1 MVVSDLHGP
10 VAFLAGAIIN
20 AAFLR
25 HVIVV
30 NDRVLIEG
38 CGCEERSTMTASERA
53 TDDQQAAV
61 ILKEDVTVSST
72 SLTLSVGRPVWR
84 AGLLQF
90 VQDVLLGMRRV
101 SHNTL
106 AMLGLVAVI
115 GAVFLAGRPDVRHNL
130 ERQTLGWLTD
140 RATTR
145 AMASED
151 EDASSHDVLLAM
163 AEPEAIQRATATD
176 PSELN
181 RQQSAVAYWI
191 ARRYSVAP
199 EPIGRLVQEAW
210 DVGQRV
216 GLEPTLVLAI
226 MAIESGFNPFA
237 QSHVGA
243 QGLMQVMTGIHRDKY
258 EVFGGR
264 NAAFDPVT
272 NLRVGVQVLKDC
284 IRRAGSVEGGLKHY
298 VGAANMTH
306 DGGYGA
312 KVLAEQR
319 FLSQVAKGEKVPT
332 NVSNAP
338 RLVAQAPAPA
348 EASASKSA
356 IVEPSSAALVAPAAS
371 SVVKPPMASPDGEQ
385 VAMLQL

>member
-1 MVVSDLHGP
+1 
-10 VAFLAGAIIN
+10 
-20 AAFLR
+20 
-25 HVIVV
+25 
-30 NDRVLIEG
+30 
-38 CGCEERSTMTASERA
+38 MTACERA
-53 TDDQQAAV
+53 TAGLEAAV
-61 ILKEDVTVSST
+61 MVEEVEVSQATVASSRRPQAWRVA
-72 SLTLSVGRPVWR
+72 VG
-84 AGLLQF
+84 QF
-90 VQDVLLGMRRV
+90 VQDVLLGLRRV

-106 AMLGLVAVI
+106 AMLGLVAVV
-115 GAVFLAGRPDVRHNL
+115 GVVFLAGRPDVRHRL
-130 ERQTLGWLTD
+130 EQQTLGWLTD
-140 RATTR
+140 RATSR

-151 EDASSHDVLLAM
+151 AEAASQDILLAM

-176 PSELN
+176 PSELS
-181 RQQSAVAYWI
+181 RQQAAVAYWI

-199 EPIGRLVQEAW
+199 EPISRLVQEAW
-210 DVGQRV
+210 EVGRRV

-243 QGLMQVMTGIHRDKY
+243 QGLMQVMTGIHREKY

-284 IRRAGSVEGGLKHY
+284 IRRAGSVEGGLKYY

-312 KVLAEQR
+312 KVLAEQG
-319 FLSQVAKGEKVPT
+319 FLRQVALGKQVPV

-338 RLVAQAPAPA
+338 RVVAQAPAPVA
-348 EASASKSA
+348 ASAVQSSQAPALTAPVSA
-356 IVEPSSAALVAPAAS
+356 APAAS
-371 SVVKPPMASPDGEQ
+371 SVKPPVASPAVEQ
-385 VAMLQL
+385 VAMLTL